1 MVLRNYILSFF
12 PIHFPHNQTGQGRQ
26 NKMLNNL
33 RLGATW
39 LQDSPGAKEHDE
51 STTHSELQFFDLNTI
66 AAATNNFSSENEL
79 GRGGFGSVYK
89 VVSQSQMC
97 RVLIVGHSFIARAE
111 FSLM

>member
-1 MVLRNYILSFF
+1 MAGR
-12 PIHFPHNQTGQGRQ
+12 GRQ
-26 NKMLNNL
+26 NKMLYNS

-51 STTHSELQFFDLNTI
+51 STTNSELQFFDLNTI

-89 VVSQSQMC
+89 VVSHSQIC
-97 RVLIVGHSFIARAE
+97 DDY
-111 FSLM
+111 